1 MASAAS
7 RMSSRSAASRQP
19 APERSGGI
27 NRFRAGQDMPFA
39 DIIVAG
45 FDRLAVDKID
55 PPRQQG
61 FQRLLEIQKA
71 REFGFLRG
79 ELDQEIEIAARRVE
93 IAPRRRAE
101 HVEAAHVEAAAQR
114 RQLLAMG
121 RNIGNHR
128 RLLKGE
134 YSTLRMKRPRPS
146 CPSPDLIR
154 GLLRAS
160 TS

>member
-1 MASAAS
+1 
-7 RMSSRSAASRQP
+7 MSSRSAASRQP

-61 FQRLLEIQKA
+61 FQRLV
-71 REFGFLRG
+71 
-79 ELDQEIEIAARRVE
+79 EIAA
-93 IAPRRRAE
+93 RRRAE
-101 HVEAAHVEAAAQR
+101 HVEAAHVEAAAQL

-134 YSTLRMKRPRPS
+134 YSTLRM
-146 CPSPDLIR
+146 
-154 GLLRAS
+154 
-160 TS
+160 